1 MYRNGKTI
9 SIKSGINGLSNAQFF
24 NILLLAI
31 FELIGGII
39 TNKYLYKNVM
49 DISWL
54 YVVTII
60 ILLVLIF
67 TKTKPMSYIY
77 IAYLS
82 FLFLPIVFYIFKPS
96 VTYTQAQNK
105 IKAVQSKEKMEVL
118 SEKAAPGKST
128 LSVTGKNLI
137 DKAYLVY
144 VKKGDKLIT
153 YIINPVDGS
162 YEEHEVKD
170 LKK

>member
-9 SIKSGINGLSNAQFF
+9 SIKSGINGLSNAQFCT
-24 NILLLAI
+24 ILLLAV
-31 FELIGGII
+31 FELIGGIF
-39 TNKYLYKNVM
+39 TNNYLYKNVM

-54 YVVTII
+54 YVVTVI
-60 ILLVLIF
+60 ILFILIF
-67 TKTKPMSYIY
+67 TKTKPIAYIY

-96 VTYTQAQNK
+96 VTYVQAQNK
-105 IKAVQSKEKMEVL
+105 IKAIQSKEKIEVL
-118 SEKAAPGKST
+118 SEKVAPGKTTIEVS
-128 LSVTGKNLI
+128 GKVII

-153 YIINPVDGS
+153 YIINPSDGS
-162 YEEHEVKD
+162 YSEHDVVD
-170 LKK
+170 TKK